1 MTSRLDVIL
10 KDYGFIRAE
19 AVYRLGARQT
29 ITTFFV
35 PVVGTIVAAA
45 YNAQDPVRA
54 LVLAAAVPSLC
65 YETIYLWLAETQALR
80 RASKYLYSLS
90 KHVAELVSAEDGHDA
105 PPVLHWEQQLRNSVP
120 ESDRERYYRRHFVYN
135 TLLFWVPAGVF
146 GLAGCALMWRWSPRV
161 GYLSLLAELLV
172 FTVAVLVFRRKSA
185 EIVNLYKDDDLRN
198 PDTV

>member
-10 KDYGFIRAE
+10 KDYELIRAE

-45 YNAQDPVRA
+45 YTAPDPVRA

-65 YETIYLWLAETQALR
+65 YVTIYLWLAETQALR

-90 KHVAELVSAEDGHDA
+90 KHIVELVHAEDSREA
-105 PPVLHWEQQLRNSVP
+105 PPVLLWEQQLRDSIP
-120 ESDRERYYRRHFVYN
+120 EADRERYYRRNFVYN
-135 TLLFWVPAGVF
+135 TLLFWLPAGVF
-146 GLAGCALMWRWSPRV
+146 GLAGCALIWRSSRCV
-161 GYLSLLAELLV
+161 GYLSLLAELLAFTLAV
-172 FTVAVLVFRRKSA
+172 FLFRRKCA
-185 EIVNLYKDDDLRN
+185 EIVRLYKDDDPRN